1 MTNFNFINVANE
13 SIKSVN
19 KQLRNGNKE
28 FNSLSSVLKDIQR
41 KQYMKAGYAEVF
53 KSLGLPTDGRFTPA
67 DFFKKMNAEQF
78 KTVTVG
84 RGKNKKEEK
93 RLGIWGWA
101 QKKDE
106 DGNKVFESDG
116 KTPVMVPVLRVV
128 SSWSANKLF
137 ACISQANALKE
148 AAK

>member
-1 MTNFNFINVANE
+1 MTNFNFIATANE
-13 SIKSVN
+13 SIKNVS

-41 KQYMKAGYAEVF
+41 KQYMKAGYADVF

-67 DFFKKMNAEQF
+67 DFFKKMNDEQF

-106 DGNKVFESDG
+106 DGTKIFEEDG
-116 KTPVMVPVLRVV
+116 VTPVMVPVLRVV
-128 SSWSANKLF
+128 SSWTSNKLF
-137 ACISQANALKE
+137 ACIAQANAL
-148 AAK
+148 AK